1 MCVWVC
7 AYRLES
13 KIRKNLPF
21 CCLSLHPLFWIISW
35 LTGTFNPFG
44 TKARIKARSASDLSL
59 LSPPYRISDTK
70 ELQQSTYFLLS
81 SDHRQMFTWV
91 KTCITLWELRASG
104 KLRTQPEI
112 TRLKGNTTSLRL
124 KLIPQ
129 QNKYINNQHTPRS
142 QGEKKKVV
150 FFLYLSWK
158 TVDIHR
164 ERCTYISGGKCMVL
178 MIASSTSHRPNGCL
192 TSWLSVRFKKKK
204 NTHTQW

>member
-21 CCLSLHPLFWIISW
+21 CCFSLRPLFWIISW

-59 LSPPYRISDTK
+59 PSPPYRISDTK

-104 KLRTQPEI
+104 KLRTRPEI

-124 KLIPQ
+124 ELIPQ

-142 QGEKKKVV
+142 QGEKKGV
-150 FFLYLSWK
+150 FFVSLMENSW
-158 TVDIHR
+158 HSSR
-164 ERCTYISGGKCMVL
+164 EMRIYFRGQ
-178 MIASSTSHRPNGCL
+178 
-192 TSWLSVRFKKKK
+192 VRGV
-204 NTHTQW
+204 NDC